1 MGCVP
6 ECSEIQLG
14 DFLCRASAGLPGKG
28 VAKRNQEK
36 PAHFCF
42 TEGFFSGFE
51 HLFCQALRTPCQVA
65 EPWVAQDISACTEL

>member
-6 ECSEIQLG
+6 DGSEIQLG

-42 TEGFFSGFE
+42 TEGFFLDLSIFSVR
-51 HLFCQALRTPCQVA
+51 L
-65 EPWVAQDISACTEL
+65 